1 MTDTIYVGIDVS
13 SRSNQVCIIASDGKK
28 LKNFSVPNNL
38 SGAETIV
45 SETIAVLNSHSC
57 SRVDFGMEA
66 TSVYGDNLMM
76 HLKQDQSINAF
87 DVQVFKIN
95 PKQVK
100 KFKDVYNELQKND
113 FIDAWAIAEFLRIGG
128 FNTQPVY
135 FDERYLSLQKLT
147 RARYTVVQSLAR
159 EKNRYLNVLFTKFSE
174 MAIQPVFSNIT
185 GATAI
190 SVIEDFDTLDDL
202 VSMPLENLV
211 DYIIK
216 KGRNRFSDPEK
227 VAKELQKAARSSY
240 RLPKTVEDSVNQ
252 VLAIS
257 LVLINTYQGQLKEY
271 DRAIENIIQTVPNN
285 RQGYKPLVINSCL
298 DRNHWQA
305 Y

>member
-1 MTDTIYVGIDVS
+1 
-13 SRSNQVCIIASDGKK
+13 
-28 LKNFSVPNNL
+28 
-38 SGAETIV
+38 
-45 SETIAVLNSHSC
+45 
-57 SRVDFGMEA
+57 
-66 TSVYGDNLMM
+66 
-76 HLKQDQSINAF
+76 
-87 DVQVFKIN
+87 
-95 PKQVK
+95 
-100 KFKDVYNELQKND
+100 
-113 FIDAWAIAEFLRIGG
+113 
-128 FNTQPVY
+128 
-135 FDERYLSLQKLT
+135 
-147 RARYTVVQSLAR
+147 
-159 EKNRYLNVLFTKFSE
+159 
-174 MAIQPVFSNIT
+174 VFSNIT

-271 DRAIENIIQTVPNN
+271 DRAIENIIQTIPNTLTSIKGVGPVYSAGILTEIGDIN
-285 RQGYKPLVINSCL
+285 RFPKL
-298 DRNHWQA
+298 H
-305 Y
+305 